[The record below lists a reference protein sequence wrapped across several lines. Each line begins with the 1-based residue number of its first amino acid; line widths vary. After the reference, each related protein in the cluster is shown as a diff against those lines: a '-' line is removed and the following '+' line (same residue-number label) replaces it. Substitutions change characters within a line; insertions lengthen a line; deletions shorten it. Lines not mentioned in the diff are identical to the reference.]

1 MSIKGRRAIEI
12 EFKDGTTK
20 ELEIGKAVQLKGD
33 SESAVAGRIYL
44 ERMNDG
50 KWRLCYSEDVIADFT
65 QVERFNVIR
74 EG

>member
-1 MSIKGRRAIEI
+1 MAKKVKRSIQIEY
-12 EFKDGTTK
+12 KDGTTT

-50 KWRLCYSEDVIADFT
+50 KWRLCYSEDVIADFA

>member
-1 MSIKGRRAIEI
+1 MAKKVKRSIQIEY
-12 EFKDGTTK
+12 KDGTTT
-20 ELEIGKAVQLKGD
+20 ELEIGKSVQLKGD

-44 ERMNDG
+44 ERMNDR
-50 KWRLCYSEDVIADFT
+50 KWRLCYSEDVITDFT

>member
-1 MSIKGRRAIEI
+1 MKKGIRRAIEI
-12 EFKDGTTK
+12 EHLDGTTK

-44 ERMNDG
+44 ERMNNG
-50 KWRLCYSEDVIADFT
+50 KWRLCYSEDVIEDFT
-65 QVERFNVIR
+65 KVKSLNVIR